1 MSEKAEP
8 TKSLARLVKKEIITQ
23 KISSDCC
30 RRAFLAA
37 VSRGAGSFYINSD
50 DYGVTVS
57 AADHEL
63 IQKCV
68 SFVRHF
74 TSTEPVVKL
83 HTYTNKLGPDELYEF
98 DLKHS
103 HGVLDKLVSLGILPR
118 ASELD
123 APSPQFIIEKSC
135 CKIAYL
141 MGAFVASGTLSVPK
155 DDEHSRS
162 SGYYMGFNCS
172 SESGAKFLSELIGGF
187 GTEPKFR
194 KRGEVYSVYFKDAES
209 ISDMLTRMHAVTGML
224 EMLYPPSSLKSVK
237 LDKECALLT
246 DGRFS
251 GGTSGLSIG
260 HVSPEAANKGEIA
273 LVENGDMISIDIPA
287 RSINLEIPEETMKE
301 RRARMEQRGEKAYKP
316 LHRDRYVSKAL
327 KAYALA
333 VTSADKGAVRI
344 IED

>member
-103 HGVLDKLVSLGILPR
+103 DGVLDKLVSLGILPR

-123 APSPQFIIEKSC
+123 APSPQFIIEKNC

-224 EMLYPPSSLKSVK
+224 ELQNIILMRQLKNNSNRYSN
-237 LDKECALLT
+237 C
-246 DGRFS
+246 
-251 GGTSGLSIG
+251 
-260 HVSPEAANKGEIA
+260 EAAN
-273 LVENGDMISIDIPA
+273 ISKTVNA
-287 RSINLEIPEETMKE
+287 
-301 RRARMEQRGEKAYKP
+301 
-316 LHRDRYVSKAL
+316 AL
-327 KAYALA
+327 KQIEAIEKLKSAGVLETLDDTLKKTACLRLDNPDATLKELGELLPGHPNRGAVNHRLSRLVALA
-333 VTSADKGAVRI
+333 EELKDKN
-344 IED
+344 E